1 MNFTTVAGGLKPT
14 DLLNVRRRP
23 GKFSVDQTAA
33 LLGFAS
39 HDTPVLVRAKL
50 LKPLGK
56 PRLNSCKWFASTE
69 IEELR
74 VSHKW
79 LDMATKAVGDA
90 RRYPIDRRKP
100 DSPSP
105 SEQATPMTKEITR
118 VWSFA
123 SDSNA
128 KW

>member
-1 MNFTTVAGGLKPT
+1 MNFTTTAGALKPT
-14 DLLNVRRRP
+14 DLLSVRRLP
-23 GKFSVDQTAA
+23 GKLSVDQTAA

-39 HDTPVLVRAKL
+39 HDIPVLVRAKL

-74 VSHKW
+74 VSRKW
-79 LDMATKAVGDA
+79 LDMATKAVSDA
-90 RRYPIDRRKP
+90 RSYAIDHRKL

-105 SEQATPMTKEITR
+105 SEPATDE
-118 VWSFA
+118 
-123 SDSNA
+123 NA
-128 KW
+128 TS